1 MHVDSGAAKPIR
13 SRSKNAPP
21 PANFS
26 PMRLLPMLAHSEPSI
41 VMATIRPTG
50 KSLRFI
56 RSCCQSLSRKIF
68 NFRFSEKCGCLRASR
83 PDKRALR
90 PIVTKRGA
98 GCDGREWC
106 ARRSVSLRTAKS
118 CGPDLPTLGSS
129 LRSLQ
134 ATVAKKPG
142 TPGRTRISRKTTRA
156 GNAGSFRRTCGDLLA
171 CFFHLHARLRV
182 RLTRRHSLLPLS
194 SRDDD
199 DAELGHIVPREHCCL
214 KIESES

>member
-1 MHVDSGAAKPIR
+1 
-13 SRSKNAPP
+13 
-21 PANFS
+21 
-26 PMRLLPMLAHSEPSI
+26 MRLLPMLAHSEPSI

-156 GNAGSFRRTCGDLLA
+156 GNAGCFGVPVVTCLRA
-171 CFFHLHARLRV
+171 FFTCTQGCGCV
-182 RLTRRHSLLPLS
+182 RCTGIPCALLLP
-194 SRDDD
+194 RDQIDASLGRASCRENAESHLPCCHAPARPGRPVKPGDD
-199 DAELGHIVPREHCCL
+199 MEFAV
-214 KIESES
+214 